1 MLSKIDTVL
10 YNALLEKNLIT
21 KELLDSIV
29 ENAIST
35 NQQFKFLLIEEG
47 QLSEETILELLS
59 EKLSIPFINLK
70 QTQIDRALIEKIPI
84 KFASYYKFVPVKI
97 ENGVLNIAV
106 SYPLN
111 ITTQDEIRTHLGYP
125 IKEILAKEKD
135 IIEILKSLYGLGADT
150 IQEILVSKKELPE
163 LETVEKVEE
172 IEKLAEGASVIRLVN
187 QIIIDAYNQRATD
200 IHIEPYREEVRL
212 RYRID
217 GVLQDAKTPPQLKN
231 FLKAI
236 TSRLK
241 IMSNLN
247 IVEHRLPQDGRA
259 IVKIHD
265 KTMNLRISCLPTPF
279 GESIV
284 IRILPMQL
292 LFNLENLGFTQRDLE
307 VLEDLIKRPHG
318 IIFVT
323 GPTGSGKTTTLY
335 AFLNKINTGKK
346 KIITIEDPIE
356 YEMKNITQVQVLP
369 QIGLDFARG
378 LRSML
383 RHDPDVMMVGEVRD
397 FETAE
402 IAIRIALTG
411 HLIFSTL
418 HTNDAASGVT
428 RLIDMGIEPYLITS
442 SVLALIAQRLVK
454 VICPKCK
461 KENKDISSEIKSLI
475 AKELKISELEI
486 KIYFGKGCE
495 KCNFTGYY
503 ERTAIYE
510 ILLLNE
516 KINEL
521 ILKRAPSSEIKKLAI
536 ENGMV
541 TLRQNGWQK
550 VIKGITTPD
559 EVINVTGGEI
569 L

>member
-307 VLEDLIKRPHG
+307 VLEELIKRPHG